1 MERFL
6 RYSLERDK
14 PIRVIWLD
22 PEDGRMRQS
31 QAVVEK
37 MEGDEVTLYVIRP
50 PRRLTLP
57 AADILGASYCAK
69 DEG

>member
-6 RYSLERDK
+6 RYSLEHDRA
-14 PIRVIWLD
+14 IRVIFL
-22 PEDGRMRQS
+22 EADGRMRQVN
-31 QAVVEK
+31 AVVEA
-37 MEGDEVTLYVIRP
+37 MADGQVSLYIIRP

-57 AADILGASYCAK
+57 LADILGASYTAD